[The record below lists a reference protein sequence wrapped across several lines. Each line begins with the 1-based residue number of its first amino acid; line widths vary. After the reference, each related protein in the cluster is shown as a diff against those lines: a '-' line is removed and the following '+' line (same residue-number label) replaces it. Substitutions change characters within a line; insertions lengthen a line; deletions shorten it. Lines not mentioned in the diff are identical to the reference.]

1 MLLIMNIR
9 LLFVMLCFIS
19 SFAHAARGSLTMG
32 LVRIEPVISAEREQ
46 RFYPT
51 EHTQDSLLYGGR
63 LLIGPQSL
71 KLESEYLIGHDS
83 ESFPDENL
91 KVKTDT
97 ERMKIGLRSGFS
109 LGKFFS
115 WFLRGG
121 MQGKSSKTKTVH
133 TDDDTTENKSS
144 AFYADP
150 YLGTGFRFH
159 LLQNLSTAGDIT
171 AIFSDRPNKGDRDY
185 QASLGFSI
193 SI

>member
-1 MLLIMNIR
+1 MIFTMSFR
-9 LLFVMLCFIS
+9 LLFFTLFFIS

-91 KVKTDT
+91 QVKTDT
-97 ERMKIGLRSGFS
+97 ERMKIGLQSGFS

-121 MQGKSSKTKTVH
+121 MQGKRSKTKTVH

-159 LLQNLSTAGDIT
+159 LLQNVSAAGDIT